1 MSLRT
6 NSSQNV
12 VKNIKKEKMKGANG
26 VLDLIWVK
34 KKINFYQNFF
44 YIKKPSSTGWFLFCC
59 PCLNLPIAVFTT
71 TDKY

>member
-44 YIKKPSSTGWFLFCC
+44 
-59 PCLNLPIAVFTT
+59 
-71 TDKY
+71 